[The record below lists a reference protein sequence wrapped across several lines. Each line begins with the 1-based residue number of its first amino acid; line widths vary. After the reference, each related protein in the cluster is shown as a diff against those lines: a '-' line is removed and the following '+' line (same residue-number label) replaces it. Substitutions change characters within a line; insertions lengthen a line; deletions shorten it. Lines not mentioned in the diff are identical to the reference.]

1 MRNLLERLKPEY
13 LELLN
18 EDAKLYPYLIQGIKR
33 DLKEN
38 VSFTDLSVGSATQLC
53 TVCKIIMGITELN
66 NLFEKNE

>member
-1 MRNLLERLKPEY
+1 MKNLLERLKPEY

-38 VSFTDLSVGSATQLC
+38 VSFTDLSVGSALQLC
-53 TVCKIIMGITELN
+53 TVCKIIMGIIELN